1 MPYLYKH
8 ICGYPIEEGS
18 ELTHCPGC
26 GGRITPWNLKP
37 GLEAISATEHACFT
51 HFAAWL
57 LRQHPDL
64 ARTLNKAIDQAL
76 QGALLQQE
84 QACLSQLYSAL
95 SVLNEESLHARA

>member
-37 GLEAISATEHACFT
+37 GLDAISTAEHACLT
-51 HFAAWL
+51 YFATWL
-57 LRQHPDL
+57 LRRHPDL
-64 ARTLNKAIDQAL
+64 AKTLTEAVDQAL
-76 QGALLQQE
+76 QGALLEQE
-84 QACLSQLYSAL
+84 EACLSQLQSAL
-95 SVLNEESLHARA
+95 SVQGQPSART

>member
-26 GGRITPWNLKP
+26 GGRITPWDLKP
-37 GLEAISATEHACFT
+37 GLEAISAADNVCLT

-57 LRQHPDL
+57 LRRHPDL
-64 ARTLNKAIDQAL
+64 VKTLTEAVSQAL
-76 QGALLQQE
+76 QGALLQE
-84 QACLSQLYSAL
+84 ERACLSQLHSAL
-95 SVLNEESLHARA
+95 SVLDNERS